1 MDHECAETFLRQFA
15 EVQLRAAPGETRFQ
29 PVRWRVSTVGNAL
42 VRTGALDVGVAD
54 AIDDDVE
61 VALLVRNPRPSGP
74 AEARRPLPARPLRA
88 TRHLPFRPGPA
99 WSRYQ
104 TGGAGTTPRPQP
116 LSAPDRIIPLDLRI
130 PLGLGQDRCLLHLLA
145 FFWSGAAAWFPVYI
159 RLTDPPPTPQPPG
172 RFPSVLDLMRGM
184 TMTDDTGASYRLGF
198 AGGGNDQ
205 EGLRGEFRIHPHP
218 PPGIGWVEITP
229 AGEPAVRVK
238 LTGTSPRPALMVSPA
253 ARTPGEYLL
262 HTYAARLLG
271 RGDAPLVEMLGDLVA
286 ALLAV
291 GVLSPLSPVPGQ
303 LARLCERQ
311 GARGHGIISPPAR
324 EEDLPEQWRADARG
338 QPRVP
343 HPRDRFASAVLALP
357 ELDGVRLTVIGL
369 VNSSARTTLHA
380 HVAGFPAERRDDT
393 LPILWIRDDR
403 DGWHATGLSSWSSD
417 GGVSRVQLTVWPPLN
432 RASAIDI
439 LAYGQSAEV
448 RTTLPLTWR

>member
-1 MDHECAETFLRQFA
+1 MDHESAETFLRQFA
-15 EVQLRAAPGETRFQ
+15 EVQLRGAPGETRFQ

-42 VRTGALDVGVAD
+42 VRTGALEVRVAD
-54 AIDDDVE
+54 EVDDDVE
-61 VALLVRNPRPSGP
+61 LALLVRNPRPSGS
-74 AEARRPLPARPLRA
+74 AQGRRQLPARPGRG
-88 TRHLPFRPGPA
+88 TRHLPYRPGPA
-99 WSRYQ
+99 RARYQ
-104 TGGAGTTPRPQP
+104 TAVAGTSPRPRP
-116 LSAPDRIIPLDLRI
+116 GPASARITRLDLRFA
-130 PLGLGQDRCLLHLLA
+130 LGLGQDRCLLHLLA
-145 FFWSGAAAWFPVYI
+145 FFWSGTAAWFPIYI
-159 RLTDPPPTPQPPG
+159 RLTDPPPAPQPPG
-172 RFPSVLDLMRGM
+172 RFPSVVDLLRGI

-205 EGLRGEFRIHPHP
+205 EGLHGELRIDPHP
-218 PPGIGWVEITP
+218 PPGIRWVEITP
-229 AGEPAVRVK
+229 PGEPAVRVK
-238 LTGTSPRPALMVSPA
+238 LTETGPGPALMVSRA

-291 GVLSPLSPVPGQ
+291 GALSPLSPVPGQ

-311 GARGHGIISPPAR
+311 GARGHGITAPPAR
-324 EEDLPEQWRADARG
+324 EDELPEQWRADARG
-338 QPRVP
+338 QPRIP
-343 HPRDRFASAVLALP
+343 YPRDRFASAVLALP

-417 GGVSRVQLTVWPPLN
+417 GGASRVQLTVWPPLN
-432 RASAIDI
+432 RASAIDV

-448 RTTLPLTWR
+448 RTTLPLIWR